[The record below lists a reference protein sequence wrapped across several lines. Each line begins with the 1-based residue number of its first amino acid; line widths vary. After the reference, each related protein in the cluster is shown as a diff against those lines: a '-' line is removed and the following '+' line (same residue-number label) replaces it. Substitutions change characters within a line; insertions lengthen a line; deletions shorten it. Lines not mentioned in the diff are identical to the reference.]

1 MNKLQFKKYLQ
12 QYNVTTWMQKV
23 VKFSKHMIDC
33 NPWVDTLLF
42 SRDDFYMSSREQEI
56 KLKSQIH
63 TKVT

>member
-1 MNKLQFKKYLQ
+1 
-12 QYNVTTWMQKV
+12 MQKV